1 MAYCSRL
8 ARATLCNIPPDVFT
22 TQLFAHLIIGPALT
36 VHTSHIALCCPGWS
50 HQRAP
55 PCSEQNNLHLSI
67 HKLTCSPKL
76 SLQISSFSCTSYRV
90 KNITYLLTYLQGADP
105 PIRWGKLTT
114 SVQHQDLSL
123 ANQPALHFPLGRKQ
137 EESKCTVAEK
147 EGWSPKNYNGSLLLL
162 LLASSWHLIT
172 TCSLRRPCQ
181 LPDQLTNTVD
191 KYSSQIHLR
200 NIVDKY
206 S

>member
-1 MAYCSRL
+1 MQPQKQNMPTRCLLCRWLIVLGWLVPPSVIFHLMYSRHNCL
-8 ARATLCNIPPDVFT
+8 
-22 TQLFAHLIIGPALT
+22 HSS
-36 VHTSHIALCCPGWS
+36 HTALCCWS

-90 KNITYLLTYLQGADP
+90 KNITYLLTYRQGADP
-105 PIRWGKLTT
+105 PFRWGKLTT

-137 EESKCTVAEK
+137 EESKCTVAEN
-147 EGWSPKNYNGSLLLL
+147 EGWPPKNDNGSLLLL
-162 LLASSWHLIT
+162 PASSWHLIT

-191 KYSSQIHLR
+191 KYS
-200 NIVDKY
+200 
-206 S
+206 